1 MSTTNLQSAPVFSKI
16 CFRQLVEYSFAKN
29 FEDKLALIDNEELN
43 ICNNIEVDFIAL
55 LFCTHGNIE
64 LDINN
69 EHYFMGTNDMFYCSY
84 GTLLQHV
91 SFSTGCRV
99 KALCVSVEYA
109 KRLFMRSNCCW
120 ENVVYA
126 KHYPLIY
133 LRPNEQQLVRAYY
146 QLFTAKVNSYG
157 FAPSKNDMDCFFQSF
172 FQDFNQ
178 LLIHYTKDKKQ
189 NKKDISYRQDELF
202 KQFMI
207 LLKEN
212 FKQEHALS
220 FYADKL
226 CVSSKYLSTIVK
238 MATGQSVL
246 KWIDVYLI
254 DEIKSLLRNS
264 NLNIKEIAC
273 LLNFTNPSFF
283 GKYVKRLTGK
293 SPVTLR
299 KSLLSIEDV

>member
-16 CFRQLVEYSFAKN
+16 CFRQLVEYSFVKN

-84 GTLLQHV
+84 GTLLHHI
-91 SFSTGCRV
+91 SLSNDC
-99 KALCVSVEYA
+99 KAKLLCVSAEYA
-109 KRLFMRSNCCW
+109 KNLFMRGNCSW
-120 ENVVYA
+120 ESFVYA
-126 KHYPLIY
+126 KHYPLFY
-133 LRPNEQQLVRAYY
+133 LRPNELQLVRAYY
-146 QLFTAKVNSYG
+146 QLFTAKGNSYS
-157 FAPSKNDMDCFFQSF
+157 FDPSRNNVDCIFQSF
-172 FQDFNQ
+172 FQDLNQ
-178 LLIHYTKDKKQ
+178 LLIHYTKENKQ
-189 NKKDISYRQDELF
+189 NEKSISSRQDELF

-212 FKQEHALS
+212 FKHEHTLS
-220 FYADKL
+220 FYADRL
-226 CVSSKYLSTIVK
+226 CVSPKYLSTIVK
-238 MATGQSVL
+238 TASGQSVS

-264 NLNIKEIAC
+264 NLSIKEIAC
-273 LLNFTNPSFF
+273 LLNFPNISFF
-283 GKYVKRLTGK
+283 GKFVKRQTGK

-299 KSLLSIEDV
+299 KSLLSVE

>member
-16 CFRQLVEYSFAKN
+16 CFRQLVGYSFAKT
-29 FEDKLALIDNEELN
+29 FEDKLVLIDNEELN
-43 ICNNIEVDFIAL
+43 VSDNIEVDFIAL

-84 GTLLQHV
+84 GTLLHHV
-91 SFSTGCRV
+91 SLSSDC
-99 KALCVSVEYA
+99 KAKLLCVSAEYA
-109 KRLFMRSNCCW
+109 KNLFMRGNCSW
-120 ENVVYA
+120 ESFVYA
-126 KHYPLIY
+126 KHYPLFY
-133 LRPNEQQLVRAYY
+133 LRPNELQLVRAYY
-146 QLFTAKVNSYG
+146 QLFTAKGNSYG
-157 FAPSKNDMDCFFQSF
+157 FDPSRNNVDCIFQSF
-172 FQDFNQ
+172 FQDLNQ

-189 NKKDISYRQDELF
+189 NRKDISSRQDELF

-212 FKQEHALS
+212 FKHEHTLS
-220 FYADKL
+220 FYADRL
-226 CVSSKYLSTIVK
+226 CVSPKYLSTIVK
-238 MATGQSVL
+238 TASGQSAS

-273 LLNFTNPSFF
+273 LLNFPNISFF
-283 GKYVKRLTGK
+283 GKFVKRQTGK

-299 KSLLSIEDV
+299 KSLLSVE

>member
-84 GTLLQHV
+84 GTLLHHI

-133 LRPNEQQLVRAYY
+133 LRLVRAYY

-157 FAPSKNDMDCFFQSF
+157 FAPSKNDMDCIFQSF
-172 FQDFNQ
+172 FQDLNQ
-178 LLIHYTKDKKQ
+178 LLIHYTKENKQ
-189 NKKDISYRQDELF
+189 NEKSISSRQDELF

-212 FKQEHALS
+212 FKHEHTLS
-220 FYADKL
+220 FYADRL
-226 CVSSKYLSTIVK
+226 CVSPKYLSTIVK
-238 MATGQSVL
+238 TVSGQSVS

-264 NLNIKEIAC
+264 NLSIKEIAC
-273 LLNFTNPSFF
+273 LLNFPNISFF
-283 GKYVKRLTGK
+283 GKFVKRQTGK

-299 KSLLSIEDV
+299 KSLLSVE